1 MTSIQNGV
9 YFWLKISLV
18 LAETRHS
25 GASKLLGGKQHLS
38 IPAINLRRLSRA
50 RTHGKLT
57 DGRRLAKADSARVPI
72 FAVAA

>member
-1 MTSIQNGV
+1 M
-9 YFWLKISLV
+9 
-18 LAETRHS
+18 
-25 GASKLLGGKQHLS
+25 
-38 IPAINLRRLSRA
+38 INLRRLSRA